1 MNVSNLFDDDKKVC
15 NDKDTIKT
23 LNSIT
28 DKQVKT
34 ILELENK
41 IVSLE
46 KEREILNNSIII
58 LKKKI
63 FDIEIENKVLSERIL
78 ELDSIKNTP
87 VPSSI
92 DLDDIEKKKL
102 KVIQERLN
110 QKRVL
115 YGSLRS
121 ARREIVEK
129 NKKQEIEQQV

>member
-1 MNVSNLFDDDKKVC
+1 MNVCNLFDDDKKVS

-46 KEREILNNSIII
+46 KEKEILNNSIII

-63 FDIEIENKVLSERIL
+63 FDIEIENKVLSERVL

-87 VPSSI
+87 VPSSV

-121 ARREIVEK
+121 ARREIVDK
-129 NKKQEIEQQV
+129 NKKVEIEQQV